1 MIKYFFACI
10 LLKVFS
16 SNSLTIKAY
25 KKLTETYG
33 QRRKINLGLTN
44 NHINQFALISNISD
58 DKNIINNG
66 DKILEI
72 GTGWTPWLAT
82 MITFFKDAEVYL
94 VDIIDNRR
102 LPLYK
107 SYINSFKE
115 KIINNKIQLKSEKEK
130 GKICSILSDL
140 SEMKK
145 WNDIYEYL
153 NFTYIL
159 SPSGSFEVF
168 ENESFNLLI
177 SWDVLEHIKPNSIEY
192 LTNNFYRILKPNSF
206 SIHQIDYSDHYYY
219 YDKTVSIKQY
229 LKYSDRIWHTFFQ
242 NEVQYFN
249 RLQSSDWIK
258 HFHKCNFKLIKE
270 ESIESREKNI
280 FPVNK
285 KYIKYSKKVLQS
297 LSSTMYHIK

>member
-72 GTGWTPWLAT
+72 GTGLTPWLAT
-82 MITFFKDAEVYL
+82 MITFFKDVEVYL
-94 VDIIDNRR
+94 FDIIDNRR

-242 NEVQYFN
+242 NEEAEKKIYF
-249 RLQSSDWIK
+249 L
-258 HFHKCNFKLIKE
+258 LIK
-270 ESIESREKNI
+270 NI
-280 FPVNK
+280 
-285 KYIKYSKKVLQS
+285 
-297 LSSTMYHIK
+297 